1 LKRAGLKIHQDKYD
15 DGQDYLVYKRG
26 QMEIP
31 TETIDD
37 IVALKTTPLDLSK
50 DQREGLM
57 VSINN
62 VNLL

>member
-1 LKRAGLKIHQDKYD
+1 MM
-15 DGQDYLVYKRG
+15 GQDYLVYKRG

-50 DQREGLM
+50 DPRDGLM
-57 VSINN
+57 DHLQGIISEKSEGPAFVH
-62 VNLL
+62 LE